1 MELRCELEPYM
12 YKARL
17 DPDNLSKQPKMIVV
31 HGLMTYQVLD
41 KRHLEL
47 NDLAAG
53 NNLLII
59 YVVIQ

>member
-1 MELRCELEPYM
+1 M
-12 YKARL
+12 YEAGL
-17 DPDNLSKQPKMIVV
+17 DSYNLSKQPKMIVY
-31 HGLMTYQVLD
+31 GLMTYQVLD